1 MKMTLKKKNTKL
13 NNLVRTQDLK
23 FHKLLTILLS
33 QTQCYHSPL
42 FLYLLLGK
50 Q

>member
-1 MKMTLKKKNTKL
+1 MKMTLKKNMKL
-13 NNLVRTQDLK
+13 NNLVRSQDLK
-23 FHKLLTILLS
+23 FNKLLTTLLS
-33 QTQCYHSPL
+33 QTQCYHGPL

>member
-1 MKMTLKKKNTKL
+1 MKMTLKKNIKL

-23 FHKLLTILLS
+23 FNKLLTTPLS
-33 QTQCYHSPL
+33 QTKCYHGPL